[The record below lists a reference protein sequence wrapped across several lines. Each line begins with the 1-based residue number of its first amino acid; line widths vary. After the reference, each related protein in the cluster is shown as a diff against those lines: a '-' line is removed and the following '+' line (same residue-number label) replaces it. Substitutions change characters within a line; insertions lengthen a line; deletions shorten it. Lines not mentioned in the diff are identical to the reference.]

1 MVEDKILISALQT
14 FGPKLFARISQTEMC
29 EAFGLLDQKQMAA
42 RLGLSYEAFRWRVAK
57 GTFPKP
63 TVRFRRRAYYTA
75 QQADA
80 LEMQEAQSNNSAAK
94 IREDNNDGSPEE

>member
-1 MVEDKILISALQT
+1 MAEDKLLISALQT
-14 FGPKLFARISQTEMC
+14 FGPKLFARISQTEIC
-29 EAFGLLDQKQMAA
+29 EALGLLDQKQMAA

-57 GTFPKP
+57 GTLPKP

-80 LEMQEAQSNNSAAK
+80 LEIREAQSNNSAAT
-94 IREDNNDGSPEE
+94 IREDNKHGSPEE